1 MDFAPSEH
9 QAAGHDGC
17 LAAGAVFAKLTTQL
31 EIDFYA
37 ELALRAPP
45 DAELGSHLSHW
56 MPTYM
61 GTLQQG
67 AIGGENAIVVD
78 NATLVDGNG
87 STIDASASTIDAS
100 TSTTAATDNA
110 TKKPDKQY
118 IVLQNLYHGFLKPG
132 ILDIK
137 LGAVLVD
144 DTVTEE
150 KRQRL
155 AKVSS
160 STTSG
165 SLHFRVCGMKTYL
178 GDRDTKPETEVFPGL
193 NETVE
198 VSKSEDGYYL
208 KYNKFYGRKLTDATV
223 TNGILE
229 FFKSE
234 FINPKFALTRFHQR
248 LQLLYNCLIDS
259 EARIVSGS
267 LLFIYE
273 SDPEKWTGLDEQTY
287 YSRDALIAEDI
298 NDDDDDD
305 DDDPQPTPLSRLNF
319 IDFSH
324 SKFVDGQGPDENV
337 IVGVENLIG
346 IFGKLVDQV

>member
-1 MDFAPSEH
+1 MAFAPSEH

-17 LAAGAVFAKLTTQL
+17 LAAGPVFAKLTSQQ

-37 ELALRAPP
+37 ELARRAPP

-56 MPTYM
+56 MPTFM

-67 AIGGENAIVVD
+67 AIDGDKNAIVVD
-78 NATLVDGNG
+78 SSTSVDASS
-87 STIDASASTIDAS
+87 STIDVSASSVAVTDAI
-100 TSTTAATDNA
+100 TTER
-110 TKKPDKQY
+110 PDKQY
-118 IVLQNLYHGFLKPG
+118 IVLQNLYHGFLKPS

-155 AKVSS
+155 AKVSA

-165 SLHFRVCGMKTYL
+165 SLHFRVCGMKTYR
-178 GDRDTKPETEVFPGL
+178 GDSDSKPETEVFLGL

-208 KYNKFYGRKLTDATV
+208 KYNKFYGRNLTDETV
-223 TNGILE
+223 ANGILE
-229 FFKSE
+229 FFKSL
-234 FINPKFALTRFHQR
+234 FVNSKFLLTRFHQR
-248 LQLLYNCLIDS
+248 LQLLYNCLLDT

-267 LLFIYE
+267 LFFIYE
-273 SDPEKWTGLDEQTY
+273 SDPEKWAGLGEESY
-287 YSRDALIAEDI
+287 YSKDALIGEDAS
-298 NDDDDDD
+298 DDEDDENL
-305 DDDPQPTPLSRLNF
+305 QETPLSRLNF

-324 SKFVDGQGPDENV
+324 SKFVDGQGHDENV
-337 IVGVENLIG
+337 IVGIENLIE
-346 IFGKLVDQV
+346 IFGRLVDKI